1 MVRCG
6 SIYDNYNCDTS
17 TLFDPL
23 PEEDEADEE
32 NSVVL
37 HIEDDD
43 TIENDIQGTSF
54 SNRRPKVLFLIKVH
68 YTDNYRSRF
77 SARVVTCSV
86 LL

>member
-37 HIEDDD
+37 HIDDDD
-43 TIENDIQGTSF
+43 TIENDIQGTGF
-54 SNRRPKVLFLIKVH
+54 RLFLA
-68 YTDNYRSRF
+68 RF
-77 SARVVTCSV
+77 
-86 LL
+86 LLTGQIWPL

>member
-1 MVRCG
+1 MILRQSQSDESGYETTCRRMVRCG

-37 HIEDDD
+37 HIDDDD
-43 TIENDIQGTSF
+43 TIENDIQGTGF
-54 SNRRPKVLFLIKVH
+54 
-68 YTDNYRSRF
+68 
-77 SARVVTCSV
+77 
-86 LL
+86 

>member
-37 HIEDDD
+37 HIDDDD
-43 TIENDIQGTSF
+43 TIENDIQGTG
-54 SNRRPKVLFLIKVH
+54 FLTNI
-68 YTDNYRSRF
+68 S
-77 SARVVTCSV
+77 SAEIYFIVGPGP
-86 LL
+86 